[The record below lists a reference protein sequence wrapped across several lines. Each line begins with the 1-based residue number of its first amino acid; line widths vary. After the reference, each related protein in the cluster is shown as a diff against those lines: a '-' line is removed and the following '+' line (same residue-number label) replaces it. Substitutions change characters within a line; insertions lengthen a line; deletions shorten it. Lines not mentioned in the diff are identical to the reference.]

1 MPRVSL
7 VETVTDRLLDRII
20 SGEFPEGSAL
30 PPEAALAE
38 QSGASRLTVRE
49 AVRVLSSQ
57 HVVRAL
63 QGRGT
68 FVNPVTRWT
77 SLEALVRMQR
87 GDASKV
93 IAQLVEVR
101 AMIEVGAAELFAVRV
116 SNDDLAGLRGYVE
129 QMRAAHDRTDVG
141 AFVAADLAFHDL
153 ILDGCG
159 NPFVPAT
166 FLPISRALRDART
179 RTSSVTQIREH
190 AIVEHSSIIEAL
202 ETGSAEAA
210 AAAMRSH
217 LIQTRDDAR
226 RYLQATGDGST

>member
-1 MPRVSL
+1 MPRQSL
-7 VETVTDRLLDRII
+7 VDTVTDRLLDRII
-20 SGEFPEGSAL
+20 SGEFPEGSTL
-30 PPEAALAE
+30 PPESLLAE

-57 HVVRAL
+57 HVLRAV

-68 FVNPVTRWT
+68 YVNPVARWT
-77 SLEALVRMQR
+77 SLDAVVRLQR
-87 GDASKV
+87 GDASNV

-101 AMIEVGAAELFAVRV
+101 AMIEVGAAELFATRLTEAEL
-116 SNDDLAGLRGYVE
+116 SALHQDVE
-129 QMRAAHDRTDVG
+129 QMRTAHARTDVD
-141 AFVAADLAFHDL
+141 AFVRADLAFHDR

-179 RTSSVTQIREH
+179 RTSSVAQIREH

-210 AAAMRSH
+210 GSAMRSH
-217 LIQTRDDAR
+217 LVQTRDDAR
-226 RYLQATGDGST
+226 RYLSAAGPESA